1 MGSAQLGLWSR
12 ADTYDKSV
20 YHRSWIILNI
30 IALSLSLVYIFAHPY
45 WSSLDNLMK
54 FLPWQGNFPCGCF
67 LIYLLMQWIFPS
79 RSFSSSQS
87 KGMAMDWISAVAL
100 VLHIFLSWLCIMRLV
115 WGLSEEAITLN
126 LSWWIVLFGRLV
138 YILSSSDPG
147 AWNGLSWFAFKD
159 LGSFF

>member
-1 MGSAQLGLWSR
+1 
-12 ADTYDKSV
+12 
-20 YHRSWIILNI
+20 
-30 IALSLSLVYIFAHPY
+30 
-45 WSSLDNLMK
+45 
-54 FLPWQGNFPCGCF
+54 
-67 LIYLLMQWIFPS
+67 
-79 RSFSSSQS
+79 
-87 KGMAMDWISAVAL
+87 MDWISAVAL